1 MFGVMTFI
9 SLAMASLW
17 QPWRSWA
24 PELVLSTCVFLLL
37 LSIPASIYAPE
48 RAFFVGFASVGWGYL
63 LLVFSPLFETTVGRQ
78 LLARP
83 IAESICFSLT
93 GSLGDLPQF
102 LRATQTLF
110 MFGLALLGG
119 VTARQNAHRNRN

>member
-1 MFGVMTFI
+1 MFGAMTFI
-9 SLAMASLW
+9 SLALASLW

-24 PELVLSTCVFLLL
+24 PELTLSASVFLLL

-63 LLVFSPLFETTVGRQ
+63 LLAFSPLFEATVGRQ

-83 IAESICFSLT
+83 IAESVCFSLT

-102 LRATQTLF
+102 LKVTHTLF
-110 MFGLALLGG
+110 MFALAIVGGL
-119 VTARQNAHRNRN
+119 TASHREQRNRK